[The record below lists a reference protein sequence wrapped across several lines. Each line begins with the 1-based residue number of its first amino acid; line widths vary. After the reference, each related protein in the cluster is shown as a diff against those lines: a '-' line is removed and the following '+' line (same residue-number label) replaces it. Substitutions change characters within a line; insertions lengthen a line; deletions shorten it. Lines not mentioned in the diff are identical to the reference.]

1 MNARHHWAGPHEEF
15 RAGFDAV
22 PVGAVIAFAGLLA
35 PSEQSR
41 NVIEAGGWMLC
52 DGRMLPIALYP
63 ELFSILGHQYDD
75 GKDAKCFG
83 IPDYRGYFLRGVDSA
98 AKVDQD
104 AGTRQAN
111 GSGGATEV
119 GSQQADAMQM
129 HKHLYKMA
137 GTPAVAS
144 PSGPA
149 SAAAA
154 TEQLSDSGPTDSLD
168 APGNVRVSA
177 HETRPANIYVHYLIR
192 FTARLHHRRQHHGR

>member
-1 MNARHHWAGPHEEF
+1 M
-15 RAGFDAV
+15 
-22 PVGAVIAFAGLLA
+22 PVGSVIAFAGPLA
-35 PSEQSR
+35 PSGQGQ

-52 DGRMLPIALYP
+52 DGRKLQIAHYP
-63 ELFSILGHQYDD
+63 ELFSILGHYYDD
-75 GKDAKCFG
+75 AKDVECFG

-104 AGTRQAN
+104 AGTRQVN
-111 GSGGATEV
+111 GSGGPMEV

-154 TEQLSDSGPTDSLD
+154 TEALSDSGPTDSLN

-192 FTARLHHRRQHHGR
+192 FSARLYHRRHHHG